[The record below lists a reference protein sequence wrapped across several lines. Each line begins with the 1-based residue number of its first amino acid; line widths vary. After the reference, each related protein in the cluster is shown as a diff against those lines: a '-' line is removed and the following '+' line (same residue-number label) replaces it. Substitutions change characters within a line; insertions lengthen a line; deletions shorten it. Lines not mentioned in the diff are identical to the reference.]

1 MEVKDFMHPEAIK
14 NFNKNAEELV
24 DLVKSQQAQKPR
36 KIDYQKGHFISHTI
50 TKKDII
56 GEISINLT
64 NAFGNDLGYLF
75 QVEQRDYGITGS
87 DYEELKK
94 CAERIQKDKTFNTT
108 SSVNFVIEN
117 LKKWIRNRYEKKEE
131 KDFISFLES
140 NLDSSI
146 KKYQVWV
153 PIPFTSIENDFSIG
167 NVKIRTISK
176 SIIDLWIRIDANKID
191 IDTLSKIEKF
201 KAKIQQEYQGYAA
214 AVYECEAESIRAQ
227 EIAIDYISDALSML
241 RLFSPSNFSMRLV
254 SGMYEYGK
262 GLIEIKNLFLFDSVN
277 LGFSQKSELLD
288 RGMHWTIPSY
298 IYTYISNPAMSGF
311 NEILLIKDKNE
322 FQKKVYEAL
331 KIYSKHTLRRNPFD
345 KLLYILIALE
355 SILLRNETEPVQQNL
370 AERIAFAI
378 EKTIDERK
386 KIVKT
391 IKKIYSIRSKF
402 VHHGNQTIDEIEELN
417 KFLNIAWRMFVFLTQ
432 NISSFK
438 TKDEFIT
445 ALEDLKFS

>member
-1 MEVKDFMHPEAIK
+1 MHPEAIK
-14 NFNKNAEELV
+14 NFNKQAEYLMS
-24 DLVKSQQAQKPR
+24 LVKSQQIQKPR
-36 KIDYQKGHFISHTI
+36 KIDFQKGYFISHTI

-56 GEISINLT
+56 GEISMSLT
-64 NAFGNDLGYLF
+64 NAFGDNLGYLF

-94 CAERIQKDKTFNTT
+94 CAERIQKDKTFNMT

-117 LKKWIRNRYEKKEE
+117 LKKWIRNRYENKEE
-131 KDFISFLES
+131 KDFISFFKS

-176 SIIDLWIRIDANKID
+176 SIIDLWIRINDDKID
-191 IDTLSKIEKF
+191 IDTLPKIKKY
-201 KAKIQQEYQGYAA
+201 KANIQQDYQGYAA
-214 AVYECEAESIRAQ
+214 AVYECKAESIRAQ
-227 EIAIDYISDALSML
+227 EIAIGYISDALSML
-241 RLFSPSNFSMRLV
+241 RLFSPSNFSTRLV

-262 GLIEIKNLFLFDSVN
+262 GLIETKNLFLFDSAN
-277 LGFSQKSELLD
+277 LGFSQTMELLD
-288 RGMHWTIPSY
+288 YGMRWTIPSY
-298 IYTYISNPAMSGF
+298 IISNSAMSGF
-311 NEILLIKDKNE
+311 NEVLLIKDKNE
-322 FQKKVYEAL
+322 FQKKVYDAL

-355 SILLRNETEPVQQNL
+355 SVLLRNETEPVQQNL

-378 EKTIDERK
+378 AKTIEERR

-402 VHHGNQTIDEIEELN
+402 VHHGDQTIKEREELDS
-417 KFLNIAWRMFVFLTQ
+417 FLNIAWRMFVLLTQ
-432 NISSFK
+432 NINSFK

-445 ALEDLKFS
+445 ALENLKFS

>member
-1 MEVKDFMHPEAIK
+1 MHPEAIK
-14 NFNKNAEELV
+14 NFNKQAEGLV
-24 DLVKSQQAQKPR
+24 DLVKSQQIQKPR
-36 KIDYQKGHFISHTI
+36 KTDSQKGYFTSHTI
-50 TKKDII
+50 TEKDII
-56 GEISINLT
+56 GEININLT
-64 NAFGNDLGYLF
+64 NAFRDDLGYLF

-87 DYEELKK
+87 DYEKLKK
-94 CAERIQKDKTFNTT
+94 CSERIQKDKTFNMT
-108 SSVNFVIEN
+108 SSVNFVTEN

-146 KKYQVWV
+146 EKYQVWV
-153 PIPFTSIENDFSIG
+153 PIPYTLIENDFSMG

-176 SIIDLWIRIDANKID
+176 SIIDSWIKIDANKID
-191 IDTLSKIEKF
+191 IDTLPKIEKY
-201 KAKIQQEYQGYAA
+201 KTKIQQEYQGYAA
-214 AVYECEAESIRAQ
+214 AVYECKAEPIRAQ

-241 RLFSPSNFSMRLV
+241 RLFSPSNFSTRLV
-254 SGMYEYGK
+254 SGVYEYGK
-262 GLIEIKNLFLFDSVN
+262 GLIETKNLFLFDSVN
-277 LGFSQKSELLD
+277 LGFSQTEKLLD
-288 RGMHWTIPSY
+288 NGMRWTIPSY
-298 IYTYISNPAMSGF
+298 IITNSTMSEF
-311 NEILLIKDKNE
+311 NEALLIKDKNE

-355 SILLRNETEPVQQNL
+355 SVLLRNETEPVQQNL

-378 EKTIDERK
+378 AKTIEERR

-402 VHHGNQTIDEIEELN
+402 VHHGDQTIKEREELDN
-417 KFLNIAWRMFVFLTQ
+417 FLNIAWCMFVFLTQ
-432 NISSFK
+432 NINSFK

-445 ALEDLKFS
+445 ALENLKFS

>member
-1 MEVKDFMHPEAIK
+1 MHPEAIK

-36 KIDYQKGHFISHTI
+36 KTDSQKGYFTSHTI
-50 TKKDII
+50 IEKDII

-64 NAFGNDLGYLF
+64 NAFRDDLGYLF

-87 DYEELKK
+87 DYAELKK

-117 LKKWIRNRYEKKEE
+117 LKKWIRNRYENKEE
-131 KDFISFLES
+131 KDFISFLKS
-140 NLDSSI
+140 ILDSSI

-214 AVYECEAESIRAQ
+214 AVYECEAEPIRAQ

-241 RLFSPSNFSMRLV
+241 RLFSPGNFSTRLV

-262 GLIEIKNLFLFDSVN
+262 SLIETKNLFLFDSVN
-277 LGFSQKSELLD
+277 LGFSQTSKLLD
-288 RGMHWTIPSY
+288 HGMYWTIPSY
-298 IYTYISNPAMSGF
+298 IICNPVMSGF
-311 NEILLIKDKNE
+311 NKILLIKGKNE

-345 KLLYILIALE
+345 KLLYILISLE

-378 EKTIDERK
+378 EKTNKERK

-402 VHHGNQTIDEIEELN
+402 VHHGDQTIEESEELD
-417 KFLNIAWRMFVFLTQ
+417 KFLNIAWRMFVLLTQ
-432 NISSFK
+432 NINSFK

>member
-1 MEVKDFMHPEAIK
+1 MHPEAIK
-14 NFNKNAEELV
+14 NSNKNAEGLV
-24 DLVKSQQAQKPR
+24 NLIKNQQAQKPR
-36 KIDYQKGHFISHTI
+36 KTDYQKEHFISQTI
-50 TKKDII
+50 TKKDIT
-56 GEISINLT
+56 GEISISLT
-64 NAFGNDLGYLF
+64 NAFGDDLGYLF

-108 SSVNFVIEN
+108 SSVIFVIEN
-117 LKKWIRNRYEKKEE
+117 LKKWIRNRYENKEE
-131 KDFISFLES
+131 KDFISFLQS

-191 IDTLSKIEKF
+191 IDTLPKIEKF
-201 KAKIQQEYQGYAA
+201 KAKIQREYQGYAA
-214 AVYECEAESIRAQ
+214 AVYECTAEPIRAQ

-241 RLFSPSNFSMRLV
+241 RLFSSSNFSTRLV

-262 GLIEIKNLFLFDSVN
+262 GLIETKNLFLFDSAN
-277 LGFSQKSELLD
+277 LGFSQTMELLD
-288 RGMHWTIPSY
+288 YGMRWTIPSY
-298 IYTYISNPAMSGF
+298 IISNPAMSGF

-378 EKTIDERK
+378 AKTTDERK
-386 KIVKT
+386 NIVKT

-402 VHHGNQTIDEIEELN
+402 VHHGDQTIKEREELDN
-417 KFLNIAWRMFVFLTQ
+417 FLNIAWRIFVLLTQ
-432 NISSFK
+432 NINSFK

>member
-1 MEVKDFMHPEAIK
+1 MHPEAIK
-14 NFNKNAEELV
+14 NFNKQTEGLIA
-24 DLVKSQQAQKPR
+24 LVKCQQIQKLR
-36 KIDYQKGHFISHTI
+36 KTDFQKGHFISHTI

-56 GEISINLT
+56 GEISISLT
-64 NAFGNDLGYLF
+64 NAFKDDLGYLF

-94 CAERIQKDKTFNTT
+94 CAERIQKDKTFNMT
-108 SSVNFVIEN
+108 SSIIFVTEN

-176 SIIDLWIRIDANKID
+176 SIIDLWIRINANKID
-191 IDTLSKIEKF
+191 IDTL
-201 KAKIQQEYQGYAA
+201 AKIKKYRANIQREYQGYAA
-214 AVYECEAESIRAQ
+214 AVYECKAEPMRAQ
-227 EIAIDYISDALSML
+227 EIAIDYISDALSIL
-241 RLFSPSNFSMRLV
+241 RLFSPSNFSTRLM

-262 GLIEIKNLFLFDSVN
+262 DLIETKNLFLFDSVN
-277 LGFSQKSELLD
+277 LQFSQTSKLLD
-288 RGMHWTIPSY
+288 RGMHWTVPSY

-311 NEILLIKDKNE
+311 NEILLIKNKNE
-322 FQKKVYEAL
+322 FQKKVYEDL
-331 KIYSKHTLRRNPFD
+331 KIYSKHTLKRNPFD
-345 KLLYILIALE
+345 KLLYMLIALE
-355 SILLRNETEPVQQNL
+355 SILLRNETEPIQQNL

-378 EKTIDERK
+378 TKTTDERK
-386 KIVKT
+386 KIVKP

-402 VHHGNQTIDEIEELN
+402 IHHGDQTIEEREELN
-417 KFLNIAWRMFVFLTQ
+417 NFLNITWRMFVTLTQ
-432 NISSFK
+432 NINSFK

>member
-14 NFNKNAEELV
+14 NFNKQAEGLV
-24 DLVKSQQAQKPR
+24 DLIKSQQQKPR
-36 KIDYQKGHFISHTI
+36 KTDSQKGYFTSHTI
-50 TKKDII
+50 SKKDVI
-56 GEISINLT
+56 GEININLT
-64 NAFGNDLGYLF
+64 NTFGDDLGYLF

-87 DYEELKK
+87 EYEELKK

-108 SSVNFVIEN
+108 SSINFVIEN
-117 LKKWIRNRYEKKEE
+117 LKRWIRNRYENKEE
-131 KDFISFLES
+131 KDFISFFKS

-167 NVKIRTISK
+167 NVKICTISK

-191 IDTLSKIEKF
+191 MDTLPKMEKY

-214 AVYECEAESIRAQ
+214 AVYECEAEPIRAQ

-241 RLFSPSNFSMRLV
+241 RLFSSSNFSTRLV

-262 GLIEIKNLFLFDSVN
+262 GLIETKNIFLFDSAN
-277 LGFSQKSELLD
+277 LGFSQTMELLD
-288 RGMHWTIPSY
+288 YGMRWTIPSY
-298 IYTYISNPAMSGF
+298 IISNPAMSGF

-378 EKTIDERK
+378 AKTTDERK
-386 KIVKT
+386 NIVKA
-391 IKKIYSIRSKF
+391 IKNIYSIRSKF
-402 VHHGNQTIDEIEELN
+402 VHHGDQRIEEREELD
-417 KFLNIAWRMFVFLTQ
+417 KFLNIAWRMFVLLTQ
-432 NISSFK
+432 NINSFK